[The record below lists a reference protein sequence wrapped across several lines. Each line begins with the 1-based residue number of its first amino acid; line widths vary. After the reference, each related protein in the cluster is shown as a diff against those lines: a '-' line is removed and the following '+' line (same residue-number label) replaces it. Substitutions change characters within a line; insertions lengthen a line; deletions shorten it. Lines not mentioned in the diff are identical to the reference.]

1 VLALISWQE
10 FLLPAPA
17 RFNRWRLPAQAG
29 NKSVGDNIFLKSALR
44 WSLVFHIYTNLTLCI
59 KTPELSLLRMRPAF
73 DHFSF
78 TIGQKSKLSLAG
90 SLKPRCQT
98 GEENPRAR
106 LNLSE

>member
-1 VLALISWQE
+1 MVSRISYLHQPDVVYKNSRTE
-10 FLLPAPA
+10 
-17 RFNRWRLPAQAG
+17 
-29 NKSVGDNIFLKSALR
+29 SST
-44 WSLVFHIYTNLTLCI
+44 HET
-59 KTPELSLLRMRPAF
+59 EF